1 MKSRMFGIVLGSAVT
16 AFLIGCAQ
24 APDQA
29 IRDAKSALDSA
40 QSMGAEQYALA
51 QFKAAEISYDL
62 AMKQIAQENRKL
74 PFMRKYTKIS
84 ETLASAIKAAQSAQE
99 EVATAKTQ
107 LKGEVNALIDRTRSQ
122 ADSIGAMLK
131 TVVKNKKNK
140 AADSLK
146 AGLELIM
153 STVKEAEDARD
164 SDNLLVAKEK
174 ATIAQ
179 EKMATLMTAAGKFSP
194 AKKGKASP
202 KKK

>member
-1 MKSRMFGIVLGSAVT
+1 
-16 AFLIGCAQ
+16 
-24 APDQA
+24 
-29 IRDAKSALDSA
+29 
-40 QSMGAEQYALA
+40 
-51 QFKAAEISYDL
+51 
-62 AMKQIAQENRKL
+62 
-74 PFMRKYTKIS
+74 
-84 ETLASAIKAAQSAQE
+84 
-99 EVATAKTQ
+99 
-107 LKGEVNALIDRTRSQ
+107 
-122 ADSIGAMLK
+122 MLK